1 MSMKSSKI
9 STTSQQQD
17 CEAIFQDAEDLGF
30 FSLSIDELNLVLGGN
45 ATSSGQE
52 DMPTPTSGGF
62 QQAIGNIANA
72 GAVGAIVGGVAGAT
86 IGAFLGP
93 PGAAAGAA
101 AGEWAGVGTG
111 VAVGSF
117 LGGSVAGAAA
127 GGYEVGTAYPGQV
140 NGIVDGFSAA
150 AQEYQNNPPPI

>member
-1 MSMKSSKI
+1 MRMKNSKLSMPSDHEWEAMS
-9 STTSQQQD
+9 
-17 CEAIFQDAEDLGF
+17 QDAEDLGL

-45 ATSSGQE
+45 APSSGQE
-52 DMPTPTSGGF
+52 DMPPPTSGGF

-72 GAVGAIVGGVAGAT
+72 SAVGAVVGGVAGAT

-93 PGAAAGAA
+93 AGAAAGGAV
-101 AGEWAGVGTG
+101 GEWAGVGTG
-111 VAVGSF
+111 AAVGTF

-127 GGYEVGTAYPGQV
+127 SGYEVGIAYPGQV
-140 NGIVDGFSAA
+140 NGIVDGFSSA